1 MTAHNTP
8 ATSDSWYRSVEKTSQ
23 TDDERIKDITVL
35 PPPEHLIRF
44 FPIRATAVEGL
55 VSQTRQ
61 NIHRIMRGQDDR
73 LLVVIGPCSIHDPA
87 AALDYAR
94 RLQAVREQYQDTLEI
109 VMRVYFEKPRTT
121 VGWKGLINDPYLDES
136 YRIDEGLRIARQLL
150 IEINRL
156 GVPAGSEF
164 LDVISPQYIGDL
176 ISWGA
181 IGARTTESQVHRE
194 LASGLSAPIGF
205 KNGTDGNIRIATDA
219 IQSASR
225 SHHFLSVHK
234 SGQVAIV
241 DTEGNPDCHV
251 ILRGG
256 KAPNYDA
263 HSVAAACQDLVAA
276 KLPASLMVDCSHA
289 NSSKQHE
296 KQKDVAS
303 DIAAQIAGGSHSVF
317 GVMIESHLQA
327 GAQKFTAGK
336 DLPSTLEY
344 GKSITDAC
352 LGWEDSLQSLA
363 ELAAAVQAR
372 RNQQQ
377 PQQLPATGKAAAG
390 AAAATV

>member
-1 MTAHNTP
+1 MNAK
-8 ATSDSWYRSVEKTSQ
+8 ATSASPAPEGWYASVEKTSQ

-44 FPIRATAVEGL
+44 FPIRGTAVESL
-55 VSQTRQ
+55 ITQTRKSIH
-61 NIHRIMRGQDDR
+61 NIIAGKDDR

-87 AALDYAR
+87 AAVDYAR
-94 RLQAVREQYQDTLEI
+94 RLAEQRKKYAGTLEI

-136 YRIDEGLRIARQLL
+136 FRIDEGLRIARQLL

-156 GVPAGSEF
+156 GLPAGSEF

-219 IQSASR
+219 IQAAAR
-225 SHHFLSVHK
+225 GHHFLSVHK
-234 SGQVAIV
+234 NGQVAIV
-241 DTEGNPDCHV
+241 QTKGNKDCHV

-256 KAPNYDA
+256 KTPNYDA
-263 HSVAAACQDLVAA
+263 ASVATACKELEAA
-276 KLPASLMVDCSHA
+276 KLPATLMVDCSHA
-289 NSSKQHE
+289 NSYKQHE
-296 KQKDVAS
+296 KQVDVAR
-303 DIAAQIAGGSHSVF
+303 DIAAQVAGGSRHVF
-317 GVMIESHLQA
+317 GLMVESHLQA

-336 DLPSTLEY
+336 DDAAALEY

-352 LGWEDSLQSLA
+352 LGWDDSLAVLESLS
-363 ELAAAVQAR
+363 AAVLAR
-372 RNQQQ
+372 R
-377 PQQLPATGKAAAG
+377 AK
-390 AAAATV
+390 

>member
-1 MTAHNTP
+1 MNAKATP
-8 ATSDSWYRSVEKTSQ
+8 ASPTPDSWYASVEKTSQ

-44 FPIRATAVEGL
+44 FPIRGTAVESL
-55 VSQTRQ
+55 ITQTRL
-61 NIHRIMRGQDDR
+61 NIHNIIAGKDDR
-73 LLVVIGPCSIHDPA
+73 LLVVIGPCSIHNPA
-87 AALDYAR
+87 AAVEYAG
-94 RLQAVREQYQDTLEI
+94 RLAEQRKKYAGTLEI

-121 VGWKGLINDPYLDES
+121 VGWKGLINDPYLDQS

-156 GVPAGSEF
+156 GLPAGSEF

-219 IQSASR
+219 IQAAAR
-225 SHHFLSVHK
+225 GHHFLSVHK
-234 SGQVAIV
+234 NGQVAIV
-241 DTEGNPDCHV
+241 QTKGNKDCHV

-256 KAPNYDA
+256 KVPNFDA
-263 HSVAAACQDLVAA
+263 GSVAAACKELEAA
-276 KLPASLMVDCSHA
+276 KLPATLMVDCSHA
-289 NSSKQHE
+289 NSTKQHE
-296 KQKDVAS
+296 KQIDVAR
-303 DIAAQIAGGSHSVF
+303 DIAAQVAGGSRNVF
-317 GVMIESHLQA
+317 GLMVESHLKA

-336 DLPSTLEY
+336 DDPKALEY

-352 LGWEDSLQSLA
+352 LGWDDSLTVLESLS
-363 ELAAAVQAR
+363 AAVLAR
-372 RNQQQ
+372 R
-377 PQQLPATGKAAAG
+377 AK
-390 AAAATV
+390 

>member
-1 MTAHNTP
+1 MFRDCTRGAPAVVRP
-8 ATSDSWYRSVEKTSQ
+8 ATPWWRP
-23 TDDERIKDITVL
+23 R
-35 PPPEHLIRF
+35 
-44 FPIRATAVEGL
+44 
-55 VSQTRQ
+55 
-61 NIHRIMRGQDDR
+61 
-73 LLVVIGPCSIHDPA
+73 
-87 AALDYAR
+87 R
-94 RLQAVREQYQDTLEI
+94 RLVL
-109 VMRVYFEKPRTT
+109 MRN
-121 VGWKGLINDPYLDES
+121 G
-136 YRIDEGLRIARQLL
+136 
-150 IEINRL
+150 
-156 GVPAGSEF
+156 PAGN
-164 LDVISPQYIGDL
+164 
-176 ISWGA
+176 
-181 IGARTTESQVHRE
+181 T
-194 LASGLSAPIGF
+194 
-205 KNGTDGNIRIATDA
+205 RIATDA

-336 DLPSTLEY
+336 DLPSALEY

>member
-181 IGARTTESQVHRE
+181 IGARTTESQTHRE
-194 LASGLSAPIGF
+194 MASGLSSPVGF
-205 KNGTDGNIRIATDA
+205 KNGTDGDLDVALNAML
-219 IQSASR
+219 SAAQP
-225 SHHFLSVHK
+225 HAFLGINGE
-234 SGQVAIV
+234 GQVAI
-241 DTEGNPDCHV
+241 TQTRGNAQGQL

-256 KAPNYDA
+256 PVPNYD
-263 HSVAAACQDLVAA
+263 SVAVAQAETALSAA
-276 KLPASLMVDCSHA
+276 KLPVNIVVDCSHA
-289 NSSKQHE
+289 NSRKNHALQTLVL
-296 KQKDVAS
+296 KDVVN
-303 DIAAQIAGGSHSVF
+303 QIADGNRSIK
-317 GVMIESHLQA
+317 GVMLESNLFE
-327 GAQKFTAGK
+327 GNQKLGHPA
-336 DLPSTLEY
+336 DLRY
-344 GKSITDAC
+344 GVSITDAC
-352 LGWEDSLQSLA
+352 LSWDTT
-363 ELAAAVQAR
+363 QACLR
-372 RNQQQ
+372 E
-377 PQQLPATGKAAAG
+377 
-390 AAAATV
+390 AATKLATVAR